1 MNEMRAERSQ
11 GSSWW
16 EGGWLGEGGKGA
28 GRGTVVV
35 RVARVEGGRSREVR
49 MEDSRRRAFQ

>member
-1 MNEMRAERSQ
+1 MRAERSQ

-16 EGGWLGEGGKGA
+16 EGGESEEGAKGA

-35 RVARVEGGRSREVR
+35 RDASGEGGRSREVR
-49 MEDSRRRAFQ
+49 RELSRRKAFQ